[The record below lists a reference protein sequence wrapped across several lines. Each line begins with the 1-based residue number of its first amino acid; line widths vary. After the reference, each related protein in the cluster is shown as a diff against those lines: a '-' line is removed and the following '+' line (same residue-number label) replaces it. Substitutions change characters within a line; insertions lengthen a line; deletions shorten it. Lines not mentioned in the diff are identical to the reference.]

1 MHVLHYFWFCI
12 TNVYFFRHLYPY
24 LLLIGT
30 NLFNFLIN
38 TQFTLMS
45 CFHFDLP
52 LSIAHLHLARCRVK
66 CGYKFDYKT
75 ACCQL
80 KLWKIKTI
88 NKEYIMKKNGTSLSG
103 NPLSKPSGVTSHS
116 PVQKLNM
123 VYANNSV
130 DFRLELN

>member
-1 MHVLHYFWFCI
+1 
-12 TNVYFFRHLYPY
+12 
-24 LLLIGT
+24 
-30 NLFNFLIN
+30 
-38 TQFTLMS
+38 MS

-80 KLWKIKTI
+80 NINMWKIKTI

-103 NPLSKPSGVTSHS
+103 NPLSKPHRASHLTLLCRS
-116 PVQKLNM
+116 YIWYMPTTQWIFDLNLIE
-123 VYANNSV
+123 VRSK
-130 DFRLELN
+130 